1 MSDKIYETA
10 CIYKIES
17 ADGSKVYYGSTCDFK
32 KRMSAHKA
40 DYKRYLA
47 GIFNYMTS
55 FEIIKNPG
63 YTSSIIEEFQ
73 KISRQDLEKKE
84 SEYIQKNNCV
94 NKLKLLTDKEK
105 NENRKKYKE
114 NYSKKNK
121 SKINERFSCVCG
133 AQFTK
138 CHKSR
143 HEKSKQHQSYI
154 KSLQPVIQN
163 ITNNNINYYIT
174 KSGVKIFIKK

>member
-63 YTSSIIEEFQ
+63 YTSAIIEEFT
-73 KISRQDLEKKE
+73 KITKRDLEAKE

-94 NKLKLLTDKEK
+94 NKMKLLTDKEK
-105 NENRKKYKE
+105 EKYQE
-114 NYSKKNK
+114 NYRKLNK
-121 SKINERFSCVCG
+121 SKISEQFSCACG
-133 AQFTK
+133 GHFTRQ
-138 CHKSR
+138 HKSC
-143 HEKSKQHQSYI
+143 HEQSKKHQSYI
-154 KSLQPVIQN
+154 KSLQPIVHN
-163 ITNNNINYYIT
+163 ITNINYYIT